1 METKT
6 CTKCKEIKPATLEY
20 FTKHSYNSSGLQS
33 WCKIC
38 VTKKSRI
45 QQQTEEYKEYAK
57 IMNASPKA
65 KQAKK
70 NWITRIAGVY
80 SIKEDN
86 VVLYV
91 GQSKQFNQRKA
102 DHKYYSN
109 NPEMALKMGIEQ
121 YPLYVK
127 LNQHNNLK
135 IELLEECP
143 IELLL
148 EKEKQYINRLKP
160 KYNKYGFR
168 I

>member
-6 CTKCKEIKPATLEY
+6 CTKCKVEKPVTLEY
-20 FTKHSYNSSGLQS
+20 FSKHSYNSSGLQS
-33 WCKIC
+33 WCKQC
-38 VTKKSRI
+38 VTKKARAG
-45 QQQTEEYKEYAK
+45 QQTEEYKAYAK
-57 IMNASPKA
+57 VMNQTPKA

-70 NWITRIAGVY
+70 NWEKRIAGVY
-80 SIKEDN
+80 IIKDN
-86 VVLYV
+86 NIILYI
-91 GQSKQFNQRKA
+91 GQSKQFNKRKA
-102 DHKYYSN
+102 DHKYYSK
-109 NPEMALKMGIEQ
+109 NPEMALKMGIDQ